1 MAQVEEKV
9 NLKVDMASPKQYHPT
24 VKGVLEWANSE
35 LEHVGRIVSVE
46 DPDLQYSYAMSTV
59 NGMAYLKDA
68 LYELVNDPKY
78 STHKE
83 DLLRVHDAVIRTMKH
98 LVKDFNIDLTA
109 IKAFNTKKVL
119 SNSNFTYLKNSNK
132 ENKPNNNNNKEKKSN
147 SNTNKENKPNNN
159 NTNKANKRNSKT
171 RKNRK

>member
-1 MAQVEEKV
+1 
-9 NLKVDMASPKQYHPT
+9 MASPKAYHPT

-46 DPDLQYSYAMSTV
+46 DPDLQYCYALSTV

-83 DLLRVHDAVIRTMKH
+83 DLLRVHGAVIRTMKH
-98 LVKDFNIDLTA
+98 LVKDFNIDLDA
-109 IKAFNTKKVL
+109 IKTFNTRKVL
-119 SNSNFTYLKNSNK
+119 STRHFTYLKNTKK
-132 ENKPNNNNNKEKKSN
+132 ENKSENTPNNKSNKKSN
-147 SNTNKENKPNNN
+147 N
-159 NTNKANKRNSKT
+159 KT
-171 RKNRK
+171 RKNRKI

>member
-1 MAQVEEKV
+1 
-9 NLKVDMASPKQYHPT
+9 MASPKAYHPT

-46 DPDLQYSYAMSTV
+46 DPDLQYSYALSTV

-83 DLLRVHDAVIRTMKH
+83 DLLRVHGAVIRTMKH
-98 LVKDFNIDLTA
+98 LVKDFNIDLDA
-109 IKAFNTKKVL
+109 IKTFNTRKVL
-119 SNSNFTYLKNSNK
+119 SNRNFTYLKNTKK
-132 ENKPNNNNNKEKKSN
+132 ENKTNNKTNNKSN
-147 SNTNKENKPNNN
+147 NTPKNKSNNKSNNK
-159 NTNKANKRNSKT
+159 TQ
-171 RKNRK
+171 KNRKI

>member
-1 MAQVEEKV
+1 
-9 NLKVDMASPKQYHPT
+9 MASPKEYHPT
-24 VKGVLEWANSE
+24 VRGVLEWANSE

-83 DLLRVHDAVIRTMKH
+83 DLLRVHGAVIRTMKH

-119 SNSNFTYLKNSNK
+119 SNRNFTYLKNTNK
-132 ENKPNNNNNKEKKSN
+132 SEKTNNKAEK
-147 SNTNKENKPNNN
+147 TNNKTN
-159 NTNKANKRNSKT
+159 NKAEKTNKT
-171 RKNRK
+171 RKNRKI

>member
-1 MAQVEEKV
+1 
-9 NLKVDMASPKQYHPT
+9 MASPKKYHAT
-24 VKGVLEWANSE
+24 VKGILEWANSE

-83 DLLRVHDAVIRTMKH
+83 DLLRVHGAVIRTMKH
-98 LVKDFNIDLTA
+98 LVEDFKIDLTA

-119 SNSNFTYLKNSNK
+119 SNSNFTYLKN
-132 ENKPNNNNNKEKKSN
+132 
-147 SNTNKENKPNNN
+147 
-159 NTNKANKRNSKT
+159 TNKANNSNKTNNSNKANITKKENKRNRKT

>member
-1 MAQVEEKV
+1 
-9 NLKVDMASPKQYHPT
+9 MASPKQYHPT

-83 DLLRVHDAVIRTMKH
+83 DLLRVHGAVIRTMKH
-98 LVKDFNIDLTA
+98 LVKDFNIDLNA

-132 ENKPNNNNNKEKKSN
+132 ENKPNNNTNKEK
-147 SNTNKENKPNNN
+147 NKENKPNNN
-159 NTNKANKRNSKT
+159 NNTHKANKRNSKT
-171 RKNRK
+171 RKNRKY

>member
-1 MAQVEEKV
+1 
-9 NLKVDMASPKQYHPT
+9 MASPKEYHPT
-24 VKGVLEWANSE
+24 VRGVLEWANSE

-83 DLLRVHDAVIRTMKH
+83 DLLRVHGAVIRTMKH

-109 IKAFNTKKVL
+109 IKAFNTRKVL
-119 SNSNFTYLKNSNK
+119 SNRNFTYLKNTNNAEKNSNNTK
-132 ENKPNNNNNKEKKSN
+132 TNSNNSENNSKKNSENNKKNNAKKNPEK
-147 SNTNKENKPNNN
+147 NN
-159 NTNKANKRNSKT
+159 RKT

>member
-1 MAQVEEKV
+1 
-9 NLKVDMASPKQYHPT
+9 MASPKQYHPT

-83 DLLRVHDAVIRTMKH
+83 DLLRVHGAVIRTMKH
-98 LVKDFNIDLTA
+98 LVKDFNIDLNA

-119 SNSNFTYLKNSNK
+119 SNRNFTYLK
-132 ENKPNNNNNKEKKSN
+132 
-147 SNTNKENKPNNN
+147 NTNKENKPNNN
-159 NTNKANKRNSKT
+159 TNKEKNKEKKPNNNNNTHKANKRNSKT
-171 RKNRK
+171 RKNRKY

>member
-1 MAQVEEKV
+1 
-9 NLKVDMASPKQYHPT
+9 MASPKAYHPT

-83 DLLRVHDAVIRTMKH
+83 DLLRVHGAVIRTMKH

-119 SNSNFTYLKNSNK
+119 SNRNFTYLKNTKK
-132 ENKPNNNNNKEKKSN
+132 ENKSENKSENNKTNNKTNNKSN
-147 SNTNKENKPNNN
+147 N
-159 NTNKANKRNSKT
+159 KT
-171 RKNRK
+171 RKNRKN

>member
-1 MAQVEEKV
+1 
-9 NLKVDMASPKQYHPT
+9 MASPKEYHPT

-78 STHKE
+78 SAHKE
-83 DLLRVHDAVIRTMKH
+83 DLLRVHGAVIRTMKH

-119 SNSNFTYLKNSNK
+119 SNRNFNYLK
-132 ENKPNNNNNKEKKSN
+132 
-147 SNTNKENKPNNN
+147 
-159 NTNKANKRNSKT
+159 NTNKAEKTNNKAEKTNNKVEKTNNKAEKTTNKT
-171 RKNRK
+171 RKNRKI

>member
-1 MAQVEEKV
+1 
-9 NLKVDMASPKQYHPT
+9 MASPKAYHPT

-46 DPDLQYSYAMSTV
+46 DPDLQYSYALSTV

-83 DLLRVHDAVIRTMKH
+83 DLLRVHGAVIRTMKH
-98 LVKDFNIDLTA
+98 LVKDFNIDLDA
-109 IKAFNTKKVL
+109 IKTFNTRKVL
-119 SNSNFTYLKNSNK
+119 SNRNFTYLKNTKK
-132 ENKPNNNNNKEKKSN
+132 ENKTNNKSENKSENTPNNKSN
-147 SNTNKENKPNNN
+147 KKTNN
-159 NTNKANKRNSKT
+159 KT
-171 RKNRK
+171 RKNRKI

>member
-1 MAQVEEKV
+1 
-9 NLKVDMASPKQYHPT
+9 MASPKAYHPT

-46 DPDLQYSYAMSTV
+46 DPDLQYSYALSTV

-83 DLLRVHDAVIRTMKH
+83 DLLRVHGAVIRTLKH
-98 LVKDFNIDLTA
+98 LVKDFNIVLDA
-109 IKAFNTKKVL
+109 IKTFNTRKVL
-119 SNSNFTYLKNSNK
+119 SNRNFTYLKNTKK
-132 ENKPNNNNNKEKKSN
+132 ENKTNNKSENKSENTPNNKSN
-147 SNTNKENKPNNN
+147 KKTNN
-159 NTNKANKRNSKT
+159 KT
-171 RKNRK
+171 RKNRKI

>member
-1 MAQVEEKV
+1 
-9 NLKVDMASPKQYHPT
+9 MASPREYHPT
-24 VKGVLEWANSE
+24 VRGVLEWANSE

-83 DLLRVHDAVIRTMKH
+83 DLLRVHAAVIRTMKH

-109 IKAFNTKKVL
+109 IKAFNTRKVL
-119 SNSNFTYLKNSNK
+119 SNRNFTYLKNTKK
-132 ENKPNNNNNKEKKSN
+132 ENTRNNKTNTQSN
-147 SNTNKENKPNNN
+147 NKTN
-159 NTNKANKRNSKT
+159 NTT
-171 RKNRK
+171 RKNRKN

>member
-1 MAQVEEKV
+1 
-9 NLKVDMASPKQYHPT
+9 MASPKQYNPT

-68 LYELVNDPKY
+68 IYELVNDPKY
-78 STHKE
+78 SVHKE
-83 DLLRVHDAVIRTMKH
+83 DLLRVHGAVIRTMKH

-109 IKAFNTKKVL
+109 IKAFNTRKVL
-119 SNSNFTYLKNSNK
+119 SNRNFNYLK
-132 ENKPNNNNNKEKKSN
+132 
-147 SNTNKENKPNNN
+147 
-159 NTNKANKRNSKT
+159 NTNKASKPNNKAEKPNNKAEKPNNKAEKTNKT
-171 RKNRK
+171 RKNLKNRK

>member
-1 MAQVEEKV
+1 
-9 NLKVDMASPKQYHPT
+9 MASPKQYHPT

-78 STHKE
+78 FTHKE
-83 DLLRVHDAVIRTMKH
+83 DLLRVHGAVIRTMKH
-98 LVKDFNIDLTA
+98 LVKDFNIDLNA

-119 SNSNFTYLKNSNK
+119 SNRNFTYLKNTNKENKPNNNTNKEKNK
-132 ENKPNNNNNKEKKSN
+132 ENKPNNNNN
-147 SNTNKENKPNNN
+147 TH
-159 NTNKANKRNSKT
+159 KANKRNSKT
-171 RKNRK
+171 RKNRKY